1 MDDLVGAAKIRV
13 LVPDRVETMGT
24 ARDDPRH
31 PVSIQGLDVRPDHG
45 LREVLVPESTCG
57 IPRTFLLGSQDRESH
72 ARPPEGPGK
81 GLRDLPVAVIGGR
94 RAADPREDLAWFGRC
109 DGFCS
114 GI

>member
-57 IPRTFLLGSQDRESH
+57 IPRAFLLGSQVGEAP
-72 ARPPEGPGK
+72 ARLPGLPGK
-81 GLRDLPVAVIGGR
+81 GCGNLPAPAFERRPAAPPLPGSDRLR
-94 RAADPREDLAWFGRC
+94 
-109 DGFCS
+109 
-114 GI
+114 